1 MSWLKFVKLEP
12 WASRWS
18 EGRSRAHTDCITH
31 ALRLHAYCLHKNMLT
46 CLHAYMLTCLHPY
59 LLTSLRVYMVTRL
72 HAYTLTYFHDY
83 VLPCLLLIGQNVDMI
98 PTYMRASL
106 HVYTH
111 TCMCV
116 HDCTLIC
123 SKLLRHDM
131 IWHAFGCYM
140 TPRGMTRTAY
150 TAFYIS
156 QWK

>member
-1 MSWLKFVKLEP
+1 
-12 WASRWS
+12 
-18 EGRSRAHTDCITH
+18 
-31 ALRLHAYCLHKNMLT
+31 MLT
-46 CLHAYMLTCLHPY
+46 CLHAYMLASLPVYTHTCMCVHDCRLICSN
-59 LLTSLRVYMVTRL
+59 LLRHDYVTTSLRVYMVTRL

-83 VLPCLLLIGQNVDMI
+83 VLACLLLICLNVDMI

-150 TAFYIS
+150 TAYYIS
-156 QWK
+156 QWNHFLVCLAFPILGSWKSIWSG